1 MAHLLQPV
9 CLVPCSPYLLHQRHR
24 LVQLIK
30 SALHRHSLGQLTLII
45 VLSAFDF
52 HDWGGGLYDA
62 LLVGLLICGAQAV
75 NAGAQLKRKVG
86 SYVILD
92 KLFLWPLLR
101 ALHLRSMAHLTRLGR
116 VFVHLTW
123 VDYA

>member
-9 CLVPCSPYLLHQRHR
+9 CLVPCCLYLPHQRLR
-24 LVQLIK
+24 LVKLIK

-52 HDWGGGLYDA
+52 HDWGGGHYDA
-62 LLVGLLICGAQAV
+62 QVVGLLILNAQTV
-75 NAGAQLKRKVG
+75 DAGAQLKRKVG

-101 ALHLRSMAHLTRLGR
+101 ALHLRSMAHLARLGR

-123 VDYA
+123 VNYA